1 MPATLKS
8 RFPEIIAELRPKVGA
23 AVKQAA
29 EVVAEDASA
38 RAPDAPPYAQGLV
51 ESIRVEREDV
61 AEYAVNAGGGAEFY
75 AGFVEFGHAKRGGGE
90 VPPHP
95 FMVPAAEANRDTA
108 AYLVTAALRS
118 L

>member
-1 MPATLKS
+1 MPATLRS
-8 RFPEIIAELRPKVGA
+8 RFPEIVAELRPKVGA

-29 EVVAEDASA
+29 EIVAEDAA
-38 RAPDAPPYAQGLV
+38 QRAPDRSPLGQGLV
-51 ESIRVEREDV
+51 ASIRVEREDV

-95 FMVPAAEANRDTA
+95 FMVPAAEANRDNA
-108 AYLVTAALRS
+108 AALVTAALRG